1 MILWTA
7 AQASEQTGQ
16 DPLGNIDL
24 TIYTDN
30 TDINGWNEYVRS
42 NIGSSGR
49 WRVHEFAT
57 RDHRPLRREADDR
70 CRGRGKAAR

>member
-16 DPLGNIDL
+16 DPLGNTEL

-30 TDINGWNEYVRS
+30 NP
-42 NIGSSGR
+42 NISG
-49 WRVHEFAT
+49 
-57 RDHRPLRREADDR
+57 
-70 CRGRGKAAR
+70 